1 MASPPAGAEPD
12 AAAVELTADASP
24 ELADDVKALI
34 RLVTRF
40 TRRVRD
46 SQEAAPEALRALL
59 GDAGLANRHLE
70 PLISLAMDGPASVG
84 ELAERLSLGPTT
96 TSQLVNELHR
106 GGLVARVE
114 DDADRRRTIV
124 SVLEPHRSLIEQ
136 CARLRLA
143 PLYDALAGIS
153 PSARKDFIRTWQLV
167 VAACER

>member
-1 MASPPAGAEPD
+1 MGPRSAGSEP
-12 AAAVELTADASP
+12 AAAAT
-24 ELADDVKALI
+24 ELADDVRDLV

-46 SQEAAPEALRALL
+46 PGEAAPAALRALL
-59 GDAGLANRHLE
+59 GDAGLANRHME

-84 ELAERLSLGPTT
+84 ELAERLALGPTT

-106 GGLVARVE
+106 GGLVARTE

-143 PLYDALAGIS
+143 PLHDALARLS
-153 PSARKDFIRTWQLV
+153 PAARKDFIRTWQLV